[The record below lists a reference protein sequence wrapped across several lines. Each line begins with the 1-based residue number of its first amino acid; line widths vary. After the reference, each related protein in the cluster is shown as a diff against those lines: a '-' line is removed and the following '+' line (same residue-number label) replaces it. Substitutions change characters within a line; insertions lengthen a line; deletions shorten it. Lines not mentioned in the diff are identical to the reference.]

1 MIAFSLSGDKPDKHQ
16 KSMDNLDTRIRNLR
30 YSGEDYD
37 THHGKGRFEKD
48 HKTEHN
54 LLGALMSRKVKL
66 AAAHADGTCE
76 FCDESPAA
84 EKSEHGGLPH
94 SEPDADDAATPKSG
108 GAAKAA
114 EPKVAKGG
122 MKL

>member
-1 MIAFSLSGDKPDKHQ
+1 MIGLSISSGGKPDKHQ
-16 KSMDNLDTRIRNLR
+16 KAADELDTRIRHLR
-30 YSGEDYD
+30 YAGEDYD
-37 THHGKGRFEKD
+37 GHHGKGKFEKD

-76 FCDESPAA
+76 FCNESKAD
-84 EKSEHGGLPH
+84 EKSEAMGKEH
-94 SEPDADDAATPKSG
+94 SEPDADDAGPV
-108 GAAKAA
+108 AKAA